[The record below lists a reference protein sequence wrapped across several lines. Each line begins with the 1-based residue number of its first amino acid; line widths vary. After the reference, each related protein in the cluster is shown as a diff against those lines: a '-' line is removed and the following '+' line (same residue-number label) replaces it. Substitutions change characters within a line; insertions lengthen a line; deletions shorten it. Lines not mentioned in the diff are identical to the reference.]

1 MNRAKIN
8 SSFGKRARGSSLFVH
23 CLFDQ
28 SNGSFGSRDNP
39 TAERFRMTS
48 KPTSVCY
55 KPDNGEFR
63 TPYLVN
69 PGVYSMEGRIGDPL
83 SSIGVKI
90 SNTASTDA
98 TAIQMLSYANQR
110 PGHILENVMR
120 SEGRSDSGPH
130 LLPNP
135 NAGQGSSFMPASAF
149 FSWSAK
155 RSGLNFRG
163 SGYVRL
169 SWRMALTDSQ
179 VYNLKNNI
187 RVPYQTLGKTV
198 LPFGIR

>member
-1 MNRAKIN
+1 MEN
-8 SSFGKRARGSSLFVH
+8 FGL
-23 CLFDQ
+23 
-28 SNGSFGSRDNP
+28 P
-39 TAERFRMTS
+39 TWSTPEYTRWKGVSVILCRQLES
-48 KPTSVCY
+48 KY
-55 KPDNGEFR
+55 QIQ
-63 TPYLVN
+63 L
-69 PGVYSMEGRIGDPL
+69 
-83 SSIGVKI
+83 
-90 SNTASTDA
+90 AHA

-187 RVPYQTLGKTV
+187 RAFHTKH
-198 LPFGIR
+198 